1 MRKRLRPQGLPTLT
15 GLTFLGTASS
25 NLSTCL
31 GRNTGERQDWR
42 WLLKV
47 TVVSVLGVSDY
58 SGQYRL
64 LRTPC
69 PLLLVPWSALLV
81 EAEESGTE
89 NADFTSF
96 FVPPP
101 PGRDQATVQNLNEL
115 LPISSNFVVEKLTL
129 LGICW

>member
-1 MRKRLRPQGLPTLT
+1 M
-15 GLTFLGTASS
+15 
-25 NLSTCL
+25 
-31 GRNTGERQDWR
+31 
-42 WLLKV
+42 
-47 TVVSVLGVSDY
+47 
-58 SGQYRL
+58 
-64 LRTPC
+64 
-69 PLLLVPWSALLV
+69 

-101 PGRDQATVQNLNEL
+101 PGRDQARVQNLNEL